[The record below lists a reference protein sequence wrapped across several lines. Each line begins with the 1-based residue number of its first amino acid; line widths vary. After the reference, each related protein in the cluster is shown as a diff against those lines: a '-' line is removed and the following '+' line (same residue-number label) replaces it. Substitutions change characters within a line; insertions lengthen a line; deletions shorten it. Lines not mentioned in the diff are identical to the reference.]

1 MKKTYYYHDEKN
13 DDFASTN
20 INRVVLPST
29 YKYIDNSLPYKCGE
43 TIIRTIAFPI
53 IFIMLK
59 SGYLIRYKN
68 KKVLKEA
75 KGKGYFIYGNHTN
88 YLLDAYN
95 PSIISFPKKAH
106 IIVNADAVSITGLKT
121 IVKMLGAV
129 PLPSSFSGMKNYRES
144 INTLIDKKRIVA
156 IYPEAHI
163 WPYYTDIRNFG
174 TESFHYPVESNVP
187 CYTFTS
193 IYKKRYLPLIKRP
206 KVVTYID
213 GPFYSDS
220 SLDKRERIKKL
231 RDDIYWQMKKR
242 VDENPKYNYCD
253 YIYVNS
259 DEETN
264 KKR

>member
-1 MKKTYYYHDEKN
+1 MRKTYYYHDEKN

-20 INRVVLPST
+20 IKRVVLPST
-29 YKYIDNSLPYKCGE
+29 YKYIDNSISYKCGE
-43 TIIRTIAFPI
+43 AIIRTIAFPI

-59 SGYLIRYKN
+59 TGYLIRYKN

-95 PSIISFPKKAH
+95 PSIISFPRRAH
-106 IIVNADAVSITGLKT
+106 IITNADAVSIKGLKT
-121 IVKMLGAV
+121 VVKMLGAI
-129 PLPSSFSGMKNYRES
+129 PLPSSFSGMKNYRDS
-144 INTLIDKKRIVA
+144 IATLIKNKRIIA

-174 TESFHYPVESNVP
+174 TESFHYPVDCNAP
-187 CYTFTS
+187 CYAFTS
-193 IYKKRYLPLIKRP
+193 IYKKRYLPLAKRP
-206 KVVTYID
+206 KVITYID
-213 GPFYSDS
+213 GPFYPNIT
-220 SLDKRERIKKL
+220 LDKRDRIKKL
-231 RDDIYWQMKKR
+231 RNDVYSQMKKR

-253 YIYVNS
+253 YIYVDD
-259 DEETN
+259 DEKTN